1 MRRVCSILGRMIVAL
16 AGLSVVAAATNSN
29 VVHAGGYNSADAPL
43 IITIAVLLV
52 AGMGTVGV
60 TWRNGQRGSAFLLAL
75 FLLSGEAYWFG
86 TNADREWKSRQEAEA
101 PIAEAQLQRGNAD
114 RRLELALEAKKT
126 ADAAAIS
133 EAAKPGCRKECRIL
147 LQGAAKDA
155 DTEVKQARAALEA
168 LPQVRAYS
176 NFSALIGLPDWLWEL
191 GLSLARSLAVMG
203 GSLVVGLVLHP
214 GRQEIRVISRKTMV
228 AEDAVNVD
236 EKAVPFKPI
245 ERPQIAAPT
254 RPKIVPLP
262 KSQGAIVAMRP
273 APRKHVLE
281 FLKATLKPD
290 PDGEASLR
298 ALVAL
303 YHDWCTSNGY
313 EALPLKDLGAELRA
327 IVDEIGLDC
336 QQKEKD
342 LVVVGAAIAA

>member
-1 MRRVCSILGRMIVAL
+1 
-16 AGLSVVAAATNSN
+16 
-29 VVHAGGYNSADAPL
+29 
-43 IITIAVLLV
+43 
-52 AGMGTVGV
+52 
-60 TWRNGQRGSAFLLAL
+60 
-75 FLLSGEAYWFG
+75 
-86 TNADREWKSRQEAEA
+86 
-101 PIAEAQLQRGNAD
+101 
-114 RRLELALEAKKT
+114 
-126 ADAAAIS
+126 
-133 EAAKPGCRKECRIL
+133 
-147 LQGAAKDA
+147 
-155 DTEVKQARAALEA
+155 
-168 LPQVRAYS
+168 
-176 NFSALIGLPDWLWEL
+176 
-191 GLSLARSLAVMG
+191 MG

-262 KSQGAIVAMRP
+262 KSQGAIVALRP

-303 YHDWCTSNGY
+303 YRDWCTSNGY